1 MIATGR
7 ACDVLITNY
16 HLENLLKTY
25 KGFLKCVSTIEL
37 VSESDLTCC
46 VVQAMFS
53 IFLVSFSLQLA
64 FAEAEM
70 KEGKAPVIIVSVD
83 GMDWRLLKSRAFNT
97 PNFNFIA
104 QTGVTA
110 EYLKNVV
117 PSLTWPNHHS
127 FLTGLYSESHGIVSN
142 TFWDP
147 VYEEMFI
154 FGYDCS
160 NFDPKFY
167 NDSEPIWLSLQ
178 KQGGRSASYFWPATT
193 SYVEKPT
200 YYVKETCLINCSAIN
215 SKDLPKYRNRT
226 LQGWPP
232 YVHCAPDIKRPW
244 SDRVNKT
251 IQWLM
256 SDKPPQFISLYFEE
270 PDMTGHEHGPFSQQY
285 KNAVERVD
293 RDAVGFLLKR
303 LKETDLLEKVS
314 FFTLLRVALYANLS
328 LLLPPDNK

>member
-1 MIATGR
+1 M
-7 ACDVLITNY
+7 
-16 HLENLLKTY
+16 
-25 KGFLKCVSTIEL
+25 
-37 VSESDLTCC
+37 
-46 VVQAMFS
+46 
-53 IFLVSFSLQLA
+53 
-64 FAEAEM
+64 
-70 KEGKAPVIIVSVD
+70 IIVSVD

-110 EYLKNVV
+110 EYLKNVL

-127 FLTGLYSESHGIVSN
+127 FLTGLYSESHGIVAN

-200 YYVKETCLINCSAIN
+200 YYVKETC
-215 SKDLPKYRNRT
+215 
-226 LQGWPP
+226 
-232 YVHCAPDIKRPW
+232 
-244 SDRVNKT
+244 
-251 IQWLM
+251 
-256 SDKPPQFISLYFEE
+256 
-270 PDMTGHEHGPFSQQY
+270 
-285 KNAVERVD
+285 
-293 RDAVGFLLKR
+293 
-303 LKETDLLEKVS
+303 
-314 FFTLLRVALYANLS
+314 
-328 LLLPPDNK
+328 